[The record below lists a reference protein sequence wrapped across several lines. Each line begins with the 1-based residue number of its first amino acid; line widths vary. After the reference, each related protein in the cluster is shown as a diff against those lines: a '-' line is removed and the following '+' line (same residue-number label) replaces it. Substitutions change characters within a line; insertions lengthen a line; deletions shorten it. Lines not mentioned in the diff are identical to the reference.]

1 MTAEKGG
8 IEVENTMK
16 EKRCKVV
23 CDASRPCVR
32 RIRAAHKW
40 TVFASSFLRQMEDV
54 CYVR

>member
-40 TVFASSFLRQMEDV
+40 TVFARSLLRQMEDV
-54 CYVR
+54 CYV